1 MKSKI
6 EKLMNMK
13 SLLKFVPAAAML
25 FATGFAAQAA
35 SPAVAAFSP
44 SPAKALL
51 KSAAVRPLDI
61 QEGETVFSYAPNGTD
76 GFYGTT
82 ATDSYGLAIRI
93 TDPAL
98 VGAEI
103 VGMRFAL
110 QYSTGIEDVSA
121 WTSTTLGATPT
132 GEEVDVTA
140 VQAGWNEVRFTAPVE
155 ITAGGIYVGYSL
167 TVARLV
173 SQGANGY
180 IMATGTDMAANGF
193 YLSSENVTGGEWQDM
208 SSDFPALSLQ
218 VILTGVE
225 SRGVDVA
232 LDEYVIV
239 KQGEASTCNVTVANN
254 TGASVSSVEYSYS
267 IAGGAGLS
275 GTGTETVAMSSVLG
289 ASANITIDLPA
300 IDEVGEYDLT
310 VKVTKVN
317 GEENTGDNIEAL
329 PAIDEVGEYDLTVKV
344 TKVNGEEN
352 TGDNIEATTKLVV
365 TNLDI
370 KHRAVVEEY
379 TGTWC
384 GYCPK
389 GYVAMEYMAEK
400 YPEDFIG
407 LAYHDDDPMEGRN
420 VVMPSSVTGFPAAH
434 LDRASGQIDPYLGA
448 RSTEMGIEQD
458 WLDRCNEPSPAAIE
472 VEASLSDDLETVS
485 VTSRTAFALEGT
497 DGFKVA
503 YALLADGMTGTG
515 RSWQQRNYFGGS
527 STGLDLDLWDQF
539 LNGGSYVTVEFNDV
553 VILAPDSKG
562 VTGSVPAEITV
573 GEWNEHEYTFTLSD
587 ATSAYT
593 ASTVSLVQA
602 PWKLRV
608 VAMLLNA
615 DGEIVNAAKCNVST
629 PAGVNGVESSMD
641 EPVEV
646 ARYSLDGR
654 LLSEPERG
662 VNIVKMSDGTA
673 RKVIVK

>member
-300 IDEVGEYDLT
+300 ISEVGEYPLT
-310 VKVTKVN
+310 VQVTKVD
-317 GEENTGDNIEAL
+317 GVD
-329 PAIDEVGEYDLTVKV
+329 V
-344 TKVNGEEN
+344 TNA
-352 TGDNIEATTKLVV
+352 EATATTNLAV
-365 TNLDI
+365 TTLDI

-384 GYCPK
+384 PNCPR

-407 LAYHDDDPMEGRN
+407 LAYHNGDPMDGRN
-420 VVMPSSVTGFPAAH
+420 VVEPSRCMYNPGAFI
-434 LDRASGQIDPYLGA
+434 DRASGEIDPYYG
-448 RSTEMGIEQD
+448 SGSVEMGMEQE
-458 WLDRCNEPSPAAIE
+458 WLDRCAVPTPAAIE
-472 VEASLSDDLETVS
+472 VEAALSDDLGTVS
-485 VTSRTAFALEGT
+485 VTSRTAFAMQGAE
-497 DGFKVA
+497 GFKVA

-515 RSWQQRNYFGGS
+515 RSWQQSNKYRGFS
-527 STGLDLDLWDQF
+527 SSLDIDAWDQF
-539 LNGGSYVTVEFNDV
+539 SNGGTYVTVEFNDV

-562 VTGSVPAEITV
+562 VAGSIPAEVTA
-573 GEWNEHEYTFTLSD
+573 GEWNEHEYTFTLSE
-587 ATSAYT
+587 ATSVT
-593 ASTVSLVQA
+593 ASVGSLVQA

-615 DGEIVNAAKCNVST
+615 EGEIVNAAKCNVST
-629 PAGVNGVESSMD
+629 PAGVGGVESSMD
-641 EPVEV
+641 EAVEV

>member
-93 TDPAL
+93 VDPAL
-98 VGAEI
+98 VGAKI

-110 QYSTGIEDVSA
+110 EYATGIEDVSG
-121 WTSTTLGATPT
+121 WTSTSLGRTPT
-132 GEEVDVTA
+132 GEEVDVAT
-140 VQAGWNEVRFTAPVE
+140 VQSGWNEVRFTTPVE
-155 ITAGGIYVGYSL
+155 IPDGGIYVGYSL
-167 TVARLV
+167 TVAQLI
-173 SQGANGY
+173 SQGANGF
-180 IMATGTDMAANGF
+180 IMATGADMAANGF
-193 YLSSENVTGGEWQDM
+193 FLRSDNVTRGEWTDM
-208 SSDFPALSLQ
+208 AASYPALSMQ
-218 VILTGVE
+218 VILEGVD

-267 IAGGAGLS
+267 IAGGARLS

-300 IDEVGEYDLT
+300 IDEVGEYTLK

-317 GEENTGDNIEAL
+317 G
-329 PAIDEVGEYDLTVKV
+329 V
-344 TKVNGEEN
+344 EN
-352 TGDNIEATTKLVV
+352 TGDNIEATTKFVV

-379 TGTWC
+379 TGAWC
-384 GYCPK
+384 PNCPR

-400 YPEDFIG
+400 YPDDFIG
-407 LAYHDDDPMEGRN
+407 LAYHYNDPMQGTN
-420 VVMPSSVTGFPAAH
+420 VIEPSSISGWPSAY
-434 LDRASGQIDPYLGA
+434 LDRASGEIDPYFG
-448 RSTEMGIEQD
+448 SGENEMDIEQD
-458 WLDRCNEPSPAAIE
+458 WLDRCEEPSPAAIE
-472 VEASLSDDLETVS
+472 VEAALSDDLETVS
-485 VTSRTAFALEGT
+485 VTSRTAFALSGVE
-497 DGFKVA
+497 GFKLA
-503 YALLADGMTGTG
+503 YALLADGLTGTG
-515 RSWQQRNYFGGS
+515 TSWKQANNYRGYS
-527 STGLDLDLWDQF
+527 SALDIDAWDQF
-539 LNGGSYVTVEFNDV
+539 FNGGSYVTVEFNDV

-562 VTGSVPAEITV
+562 VDGSVPEEITV
-573 GEWNEHEYTFTLSD
+573 GEWNEHEYKFTLAE
-587 ATSAYT
+587 ATSKKYR
-593 ASTVSLVQA
+593 VSLVQA

-608 VAMLLNA
+608 VAMLVNA
-615 DGEIVNAAKCNVST
+615 EGEIVNAAKCNVST

-641 EPVEV
+641 EPMEV

>member
-1 MKSKI
+1 MK
-6 EKLMNMK
+6 LK
-13 SLLKFVPAAAML
+13 SLLKFVPAVAML
-25 FATGFAAQAA
+25 LAAGFMAQAA
-35 SPAVAAFSP
+35 SSEVAAFSP
-44 SPAKALL
+44 SPAKIQL
-51 KSAAVRPLDI
+51 KNAVRPLDI
-61 QEGETVFSYAPNGTD
+61 QEGESVFSYAPEGTKN
-76 GFYGTT
+76 FYGNRS
-82 ATDSYGLAIRI
+82 TDSYDIAILVK
-93 TDPAL
+93 DPSL
-98 VGAEI
+98 VGAKI
-103 VGMRFAL
+103 VGMRFELEMNA
-110 QYSTGIEDVSA
+110 GIEDVSG
-121 WTSTTLGATPT
+121 WTSTSLAETPT
-132 GEEVDVTA
+132 GEVVNVTDVES
-140 VQAGWNEVRFTAPVE
+140 GWNEVRFETPVE
-155 ITAGGIYVGYSL
+155 ITNNGIYVGYSL
-167 TVARLV
+167 TVAQLV
-173 SQGANGY
+173 SGGANGF
-180 IMATGTDMAANGF
+180 IMATGENNAANAF
-193 YLSSENVTGGEWQDM
+193 FLRTENVTKGKWVDQ
-208 SSDFPALSLQ
+208 SSYYPALSMQ
-218 VILTGVE
+218 VILTGVA
-225 SRGVDVA
+225 SQGVDIA
-232 LDEYVIV
+232 LDEYIIA
-239 KQGEASTCNVTVANN
+239 KSGETSSCNLTVVNN
-254 TGASVSSVEYSYS
+254 TGKSVSSIEYSYS
-267 IAGGAGLS
+267 IAGKTSQS
-275 GTGTETVAMSSVLG
+275 GTGSKSVTLSSILG
-289 ASANITIDLPA
+289 ASATEAIDLPA
-300 IDEVGEYDLT
+300 VSEAGEYDLT
-310 VKVTKVN
+310 VKVTKIN
-317 GEENTGDNIEAL
+317 GEESTGYNS
-329 PAIDEVGEYDLTVKV
+329 
-344 TKVNGEEN
+344 
-352 TGDNIEATTKLVV
+352 EATTKLVV

-448 RSTEMGIEQD
+448 GSTEMGIEQD

-485 VTSRTAFALEGT
+485 VTSRTAFALSGVE
-497 DGFKVA
+497 GFKVA

-515 RSWQQRNYFGGS
+515 RSWQQSNYFGGS

-662 VNIVKMSDGTA
+662 VNIVKMSDGTT

>member
-173 SQGANGY
+173 SGGANGF

-218 VILTGVE
+218 VILTGVD

-232 LDEYVIV
+232 LDEYVIA
-239 KQGEASTCNVTVANN
+239 KQNEASTCNVTIANN
-254 TGASVSSVEYSYS
+254 TGKSVSSVEYSYS

-300 IDEVGEYDLT
+300 ISEVGEYPLT
-310 VKVTKVN
+310 VQVTKVD
-317 GEENTGDNIEAL
+317 GVD
-329 PAIDEVGEYDLTVKV
+329 V
-344 TKVNGEEN
+344 TNA
-352 TGDNIEATTKLVV
+352 EATATTNLAV
-365 TNLDI
+365 TTLDI

-384 GYCPK
+384 PNCPR

-407 LAYHDDDPMEGRN
+407 LAYHNGDPMDGRN
-420 VVMPSSVTGFPAAH
+420 VVEPSRCQYNPGAFI
-434 LDRASGQIDPYLGA
+434 DRASGEIDPYYG
-448 RSTEMGIEQD
+448 SGNVEMGMEQE
-458 WLDRCNEPSPAAIE
+458 WIDRCAVQAPAAIE
-472 VEASLSDDLETVS
+472 VEAALSDDLETVA
-485 VTSRTAFALEGT
+485 VTSRTAFALSGVE
-497 DGFKVA
+497 GFKVA

-515 RSWQQRNYFGGS
+515 RSWQQRNNYRGYS
-527 STGLDLDLWDQF
+527 SALDIDAWDQF
-539 LNGGSYVTVEFNDV
+539 SNGGSYVTVEFNDV

-562 VTGSVPAEITV
+562 VAGSIPAEVTA
-573 GEWNEHEYTFTLSD
+573 GEWNEHEYTFTLSE
-587 ATSAYT
+587 ATSVT
-593 ASTVSLVQA
+593 ASVGSLVQA

-608 VAMLLNA
+608 VAMLVNA
-615 DGEIVNAAKCNVST
+615 EGEIVNAAKCNVST

>member
-1 MKSKI
+1 
-6 EKLMNMK
+6 MNMK

-25 FATGFAAQAA
+25 FVAGLTASAAISA
-35 SPAVAAFSP
+35 PVAMSVA
-44 SPAKALL
+44 PAKLMQ
-51 KSAAVRPLDI
+51 KSAVRPLDL
-61 QEGETVFSYAPNGTD
+61 QEGETVFTYASGGTNNFLGVKAAETYD
-76 GFYGTT
+76 M
-82 ATDSYGLAIRI
+82 AILLNS
-93 TDPAL
+93 PSL
-98 VGAEI
+98 VGAKI
-103 VGMRFAL
+103 VGLRFDMI
-110 QYSTGIEDVSA
+110 SGTGMTDVKGWLSDE
-121 WTSTTLGATPT
+121 LGENPT
-132 GEEVDVTA
+132 GEVVNLDSYTK
-140 VQAGWNEVRFTAPVE
+140 GWNEVRFETPIE
-155 ITAGGIYVGYSL
+155 ITGEDMYAGYSL
-167 TVARLV
+167 TVTKVDSETSYPMAI
-173 SQGANGY
+173 GAE
-180 IMATGTDMAANGF
+180 MAAGSF
-193 YLSSENVTGGEWQDM
+193 YVKTPSLTGSQWVDISSQY
-208 SSDFPALSLQ
+208 PALSMQ
-218 VILTGVE
+218 VILTDLPSGANIE
-225 SRGVDVA
+225 LPD
-232 LDEYVIV
+232 YVIV
-239 KQGEASTCNVTVANN
+239 KPGVASKCDVDVYSNAGSPLTIEYTYSVA
-254 TGASVSSVEYSYS
+254 GKE
-267 IAGGAGLS
+267 
-275 GTGTETVAMSSVLG
+275 GTGIGSNNAVAVMG
-289 ASANITIDLPA
+289 AVRTIPIDLPA

-317 GEENTGDNIEAL
+317 G
-329 PAIDEVGEYDLTVKV
+329 V
-344 TKVNGEEN
+344 EN

-379 TGTWC
+379 TGAWC
-384 GYCPK
+384 PNCPR

-400 YPEDFIG
+400 YPDDFIG
-407 LAYHDDDPMEGRN
+407 LAYHYEDPMDGRN
-420 VVMPSSVTGFPAAH
+420 VVEPSSISGWPSAYV
-434 LDRASGQIDPYLGA
+434 DRASGEIDPYFG
-448 RSTEMGIEQD
+448 SGGNEMDMEQD

-472 VEASLSDDLETVS
+472 VEAALSDDLETVS
-485 VTSRTAFALEGT
+485 VTSRTAFAMSGT

-515 RSWQQRNYFGGS
+515 RSWQQANNYRGYS
-527 STGLDLDLWDQF
+527 SALDIDAWDQF
-539 LNGGSYVTVEFNDV
+539 FNGGSFVTVEFNDV

-573 GEWNEHEYTFTLSD
+573 GEWNEHEYTFTLSK

-662 VNIVKMSDGTA
+662 VNLVKMSDGTV
-673 RKVIVK
+673 RKVMVK

>member
-1 MKSKI
+1 
-6 EKLMNMK
+6 MNMK

-93 TDPAL
+93 VDPAL
-98 VGAEI
+98 VGAKI

-110 QYSTGIEDVSA
+110 EYATGIEDVSG
-121 WTSTTLGATPT
+121 WTSTSLGRTPT
-132 GEEVDVTA
+132 GEEVDVAT
-140 VQAGWNEVRFTAPVE
+140 VQSGWNEVRFTTPVE
-155 ITAGGIYVGYSL
+155 IPDGGIYVGYSL
-167 TVARLV
+167 TVAQLI
-173 SQGANGY
+173 SQGANGF
-180 IMATGTDMAANGF
+180 IMATGADMAANGF
-193 YLSSENVTGGEWQDM
+193 FLRSDNVTRGEWTDM
-208 SSDFPALSLQ
+208 AASYPALSMQ
-218 VILTGVE
+218 VILEGVD

-232 LDEYVIV
+232 LDEYVIA
-239 KQGEASTCNVTVANN
+239 KQNEASTCNVTIANN
-254 TGASVSSVEYSYS
+254 TGKSVSSVEYSYS
-267 IAGGAGLS
+267 IAGEAGQS
-275 GTGTETVAMSSVLG
+275 GTGSETVDMSSVLG

-300 IDEVGEYDLT
+300 ISEVGEYPLT
-310 VKVTKVN
+310 VQVTKVD
-317 GEENTGDNIEAL
+317 GVD
-329 PAIDEVGEYDLTVKV
+329 V
-344 TKVNGEEN
+344 TNA
-352 TGDNIEATTKLVV
+352 EATATTNLAV
-365 TNLDI
+365 TTLDI

-384 GYCPK
+384 PNCPR

-400 YPEDFIG
+400 YPDDFIG
-407 LAYHDDDPMEGRN
+407 LAYHNGDPMDGRN
-420 VVMPSSVTGFPAAH
+420 VVEPSRCQYNPGAFI
-434 LDRASGQIDPYLGA
+434 DRASGEIDPYYGTTF
-448 RSTEMGIEQD
+448 RITNVEMGMEQD
-458 WLDRCNEPSPAAIE
+458 WLDRCEEPAPAAIE
-472 VEASLSDDLETVS
+472 VEAALSDDLETVS
-485 VTSRTAFALEGT
+485 VTSRTAFALSGVE
-497 DGFKVA
+497 GFKVA
-503 YALLADGMTGTG
+503 YALLADGLTGTG
-515 RSWQQRNYFGGS
+515 RSWQQSNNYRGYS
-527 STGLDLDLWDQF
+527 SALDIDAWDQF
-539 LNGGSYVTVEFNDV
+539 SNGGLYVTVEFNDV

-562 VTGSVPAEITV
+562 VAGSIPAEVTA
-573 GEWNEHEYTFTLSD
+573 GELNEHEYTFTLSE
-587 ATSAYT
+587 ATSVT
-593 ASTVSLVQA
+593 ASVGSLVQA

-608 VAMLLNA
+608 VAMLVNA

-641 EPVEV
+641 EAVEV

-673 RKVIVK
+673 RKVMVK

>member
-121 WTSTTLGATPT
+121 WTSTSLGATPT
-132 GEEVDVTA
+132 GEEVDVTS
-140 VQAGWNEVRFTAPVE
+140 VQAGWNEVRFATPVE
-155 ITAGGIYVGYSL
+155 ITSDGIYVGYSL

-180 IMATGTDMAANGF
+180 IMATGADMAANGF
-193 YLSSENVTGGEWQDM
+193 YMSSENLTGGEWQDG
-208 SSDFPALSLQ
+208 SSIYPALSLQ

-232 LDEYVIV
+232 LDEYVIA

-254 TGASVSSVEYSYS
+254 TGARVSSVEYSYS
-267 IAGGAGLS
+267 IAGGADLS

-289 ASANITIDLPA
+289 ESTKITIDLPA
-300 IDEVGEYDLT
+300 ISEVGEYPLT
-310 VKVTKVN
+310 VQVTKVDGVDVTN
-317 GEENTGDNIEAL
+317 AEA
-329 PAIDEVGEYDLTVKV
+329 T
-344 TKVNGEEN
+344 
-352 TGDNIEATTKLVV
+352 ATTKLVV

-384 GYCPK
+384 PNCPR

-407 LAYHDDDPMEGRN
+407 LAYHNGDPMDGRN
-420 VVMPSSVTGFPAAH
+420 VVEPSRCMYNPGAFI
-434 LDRASGQIDPYLGA
+434 DRASGEIDPYYG
-448 RSTEMGIEQD
+448 SGSVEMGMEQE
-458 WLDRCNEPSPAAIE
+458 WLDRCAVPTPAAIE
-472 VEASLSDDLETVS
+472 VEAALSDDLGTVS
-485 VTSRTAFALEGT
+485 VTSRTAFAMQGAE
-497 DGFKVA
+497 GFKVA

-515 RSWQQRNYFGGS
+515 RSWQQSNNYRGFS
-527 STGLDLDLWDQF
+527 SSLDIDAWDQF
-539 LNGGSYVTVEFNDV
+539 SNGGTYVTVEFNDV

-562 VTGSVPAEITV
+562 VAGSIPAEVTA
-573 GEWNEHEYTFTLSD
+573 GEWNEHEYTFTLSE
-587 ATSAYT
+587 ATSVT
-593 ASTVSLVQA
+593 ASVGSLVQA

-646 ARYSLDGR
+646 VRYSLDGR

-662 VNIVKMSDGTA
+662 VNIVKMSDGTV
-673 RKVIVK
+673 RKVMVK

>member
-1 MKSKI
+1 
-6 EKLMNMK
+6 MNMK
-13 SLLKFVPAAAML
+13 SLLKFVPAVAML
-25 FATGFAAQAA
+25 CATGFMAQAA
-35 SPAVAAFSP
+35 SSEVAAFSP
-44 SPAKALL
+44 SPAKIQL
-51 KSAAVRPLDI
+51 KNAVRPLDI
-61 QEGETVFSYAPNGTD
+61 QEGESVFSYAPEGTKN
-76 GFYGTT
+76 FYGNRS
-82 ATDSYGLAIRI
+82 TDSYDIAILVK
-93 TDPAL
+93 DPSL
-98 VGAEI
+98 VGAKI
-103 VGMRFAL
+103 VGMRFELEMNA
-110 QYSTGIEDVSA
+110 GIEDVSG
-121 WTSTTLGATPT
+121 WTSTSLAETPT
-132 GEEVDVTA
+132 GEVVNVTDVES
-140 VQAGWNEVRFTAPVE
+140 GWNEVRFETPVE
-155 ITAGGIYVGYSL
+155 ITNNGIYVGYSL
-167 TVARLV
+167 TVAQLV
-173 SQGANGY
+173 SGGANGF
-180 IMATGTDMAANGF
+180 IMATGENNAANAF
-193 YLSSENVTGGEWQDM
+193 FLRTENVTKGKWVDQAAYY
-208 SSDFPALSLQ
+208 PALSMQ
-218 VILTGVE
+218 VILTDLPSGANIE
-225 SRGVDVA
+225 LPD
-232 LDEYVIV
+232 YVIV
-239 KQGEASTCNVTVANN
+239 KPGVASKCDVDVYSNAGSPLTIEYTYSVAGKEGTGIGSNNTVAVV
-254 TGASVSSVEYSYS
+254 GAVRT
-267 IAGGAGLS
+267 IP
-275 GTGTETVAMSSVLG
+275 
-289 ASANITIDLPA
+289 IDLPA
-300 IDEVGEYDLT
+300 IDEVGEYTLK

-317 GEENTGDNIEAL
+317 G
-329 PAIDEVGEYDLTVKV
+329 V
-344 TKVNGEEN
+344 EN

-448 RSTEMGIEQD
+448 GSTEMGIEQD

-553 VILAPDSKG
+553 VILAPDSNG

-573 GEWNEHEYTFTLSD
+573 GEWNKHEYTFTLSD

-662 VNIVKMSDGTA
+662 VNLVKMSDGTV

>member
-1 MKSKI
+1 MLMK
-6 EKLMNMK
+6 LK
-13 SLLKFVPAAAML
+13 SLLKFVPAVAML

-218 VILTGVE
+218 VILTGVD

-232 LDEYVIV
+232 LDEYVIA
-239 KQGEASTCNVTVANN
+239 KQNEASTCNVTIANN
-254 TGASVSSVEYSYS
+254 TGKSVSSVEYSYS
-267 IAGGAGLS
+267 IAGEAGQS
-275 GTGTETVAMSSVLG
+275 GTGSETVDMSSVLG
-289 ASANITIDLPA
+289 ASANMSIELPA
-300 IDEVGEYDLT
+300 ISEVGEYDLT

-317 GEENTGDNIEAL
+317 GEEISNAEA
-329 PAIDEVGEYDLTVKV
+329 T
-344 TKVNGEEN
+344 
-352 TGDNIEATTKLVV
+352 ATTKLVV

-407 LAYHDDDPMEGRN
+407 LAYHVDDPMEGRN

-448 RSTEMGIEQD
+448 GSIEMGIEQD

-615 DGEIVNAAKCNVST
+615 DGEIVNAAKCKVSV
-629 PAGVNGVESSMD
+629 PAGVNGVEGTM
-641 EPVEV
+641 EEAVEV

-662 VNIVKMSDGTA
+662 VNLVKMSDGTV

>member
-1 MKSKI
+1 MLLKNVYSHNSKQIMLMK
-6 EKLMNMK
+6 LK
-13 SLLKFVPAAAML
+13 SLLKFVPAVAML

-218 VILTGVE
+218 VILTGVD

-232 LDEYVIV
+232 LDEYVIA
-239 KQGEASTCNVTVANN
+239 KQNEASTCNVTIANN
-254 TGASVSSVEYSYS
+254 TGKSVSSVEYSYS
-267 IAGGAGLS
+267 IAGEAGQS
-275 GTGTETVAMSSVLG
+275 GTGSETVDMSSVLG
-289 ASANITIDLPA
+289 ASANMSIELPA
-300 IDEVGEYDLT
+300 ISEVGEYDLT

-317 GEENTGDNIEAL
+317 GEEISNAEA
-329 PAIDEVGEYDLTVKV
+329 T
-344 TKVNGEEN
+344 
-352 TGDNIEATTKLVV
+352 ATTKLVV

-407 LAYHDDDPMEGRN
+407 LAYHVDDPMEGRN

-448 RSTEMGIEQD
+448 GSIEMGIEQD

-615 DGEIVNAAKCNVST
+615 DGEIVNAAKCKVSV
-629 PAGVNGVESSMD
+629 PAGVNGVEGTM
-641 EPVEV
+641 EEAVEV

-662 VNIVKMSDGTA
+662 VNLVKMSDGTV

>member
-1 MKSKI
+1 
-6 EKLMNMK
+6 MNMK
-13 SLLKFVPAAAML
+13 SLLKFVPAVAML
-25 FATGFAAQAA
+25 FAAGLTASAAISA
-35 SPAVAAFSP
+35 PVAMSVA
-44 SPAKALL
+44 PAKLMQ
-51 KSAAVRPLDI
+51 KSAVRPLDL
-61 QEGETVFSYAPNGTD
+61 QEGETVFTYAPDGTNNFLGVKAAETYD
-76 GFYGTT
+76 M
-82 ATDSYGLAIRI
+82 AILLNS
-93 TDPAL
+93 PSL
-98 VGAEI
+98 VGAKI
-103 VGMRFAL
+103 VGLRFDMI
-110 QYSTGIEDVSA
+110 SGTGMTDVKGWLSDE
-121 WTSTTLGATPT
+121 LGENPT
-132 GEEVDVTA
+132 GEVVNLDSYTK
-140 VQAGWNEVRFTAPVE
+140 GWNEVRFETPIE
-155 ITAGGIYVGYSL
+155 ITGEDIYAGYSL
-167 TVARLV
+167 TVTKVDRETSYPMAI
-173 SQGANGY
+173 GAE
-180 IMATGTDMAANGF
+180 MAAGGF
-193 YLSSENVTGGEWQDM
+193 YVKTPSLTGSQWVDISSQY
-208 SSDFPALSLQ
+208 PALSMQ
-218 VILTGVE
+218 VILTDLPSGANIE
-225 SRGVDVA
+225 LPD
-232 LDEYVIV
+232 YVIV
-239 KQGEASTCNVTVANN
+239 KPAVASKCDVDVYSNAGSPLTIEYTYSVAGKEGTGIGSNNTVAVM
-254 TGASVSSVEYSYS
+254 GAVRT
-267 IAGGAGLS
+267 IQ
-275 GTGTETVAMSSVLG
+275 
-289 ASANITIDLPA
+289 IDLPA

-317 GEENTGDNIEAL
+317 G
-329 PAIDEVGEYDLTVKV
+329 V
-344 TKVNGEEN
+344 EN

-407 LAYHDDDPMEGRN
+407 LAYHGDDPMEGRN

-448 RSTEMGIEQD
+448 GSTEMGIEQD

-472 VEASLSDDLETVS
+472 VEAALSDDLETVS

-662 VNIVKMSDGTA
+662 VNLVKMSDGTA

>member
-1 MKSKI
+1 
-6 EKLMNMK
+6 MNMK

-218 VILTGVE
+218 VILTGVD

-232 LDEYVIV
+232 LDEYVIA
-239 KQGEASTCNVTVANN
+239 KQNEASTCNVTIANN
-254 TGASVSSVEYSYS
+254 TGKSVSSVEYSYS
-267 IAGGAGLS
+267 IAGEAGQS
-275 GTGTETVAMSSVLG
+275 GTGSETVDMSSVLG
-289 ASANITIDLPA
+289 ASANMSIELPA
-300 IDEVGEYDLT
+300 ISEVGEYDLT

-317 GEENTGDNIEAL
+317 GEEISNAEA
-329 PAIDEVGEYDLTVKV
+329 T
-344 TKVNGEEN
+344 
-352 TGDNIEATTKLVV
+352 ATTKLVV

-379 TGTWC
+379 TGAWC
-384 GYCPK
+384 SACPRGYIGMK
-389 GYVAMEYMAEK
+389 RMSEK

-407 LAYHDDDPMEGRN
+407 LAYHASQSPYYNFDVMEATN
-420 VVMPSSVTGFPAAH
+420 VVFPSNVSSFPSCW
-434 LDRASGQIDPYLGA
+434 LDRVGDYIDPYFG
-448 RSTEMGIEQD
+448 TGNEEMGIEQD
-458 WLDRCNEPSPAAIE
+458 WLARCEEPAPAAIE
-472 VEASLSDDLETVS
+472 VEAALSDDLETVS
-485 VTSRTAFALEGT
+485 VTSRTAFALSGVE
-497 DGFKVA
+497 GFKVA
-503 YALLADGMTGTG
+503 YALLADGLTGEG
-515 RSWQQRNYFGGS
+515 NEWKQVNGYAGNQSALPGDDWDMFFKGGS
-527 STGLDLDLWDQF
+527 R
-539 LNGGSYVTVEFNDV
+539 VAVEFNDV
-553 VILAPDSKG
+553 VILAPDSRG
-562 VTGSVPAEITV
+562 VENSIPSDITV
-573 GEWNEHEYTFTLSD
+573 GEWNEHNYTFTLSE
-587 ATSAYT
+587 ATSYHYD
-593 ASTVSLVQA
+593 VSLVQKL
-602 PWKLRV
+602 WKLRV

>member
-1 MKSKI
+1 
-6 EKLMNMK
+6 MNMK

-173 SQGANGY
+173 SGGANGF
-180 IMATGTDMAANGF
+180 IMATGTDMVANGF

-239 KQGEASTCNVTVANN
+239 KPGETSSCNLTVVNN
-254 TGASVSSVEYSYS
+254 TGKSVSSIEYSYS
-267 IAGGAGLS
+267 IAGKTPQS
-275 GTGTETVAMSSVLG
+275 GTGSKSVTLSSILG
-289 ASANITIDLPA
+289 ASATEAIDLPA
-300 IDEVGEYDLT
+300 VSEAGEYDLT

-317 GEENTGDNIEAL
+317 G
-329 PAIDEVGEYDLTVKV
+329 V
-344 TKVNGEEN
+344 EN

-379 TGTWC
+379 TGAWC
-384 GYCPK
+384 SACPRGYIGMK
-389 GYVAMEYMAEK
+389 RMSEK

-407 LAYHDDDPMEGRN
+407 LAYHVSQSPYYNFDIMEATN
-420 VVMPSSVTGFPAAH
+420 VEFPSNVSSFPSCW
-434 LDRASGQIDPYLGA
+434 LDRIGDYIDPYYG
-448 RSTEMGIEQD
+448 TGNNEMGIEQD
-458 WLDRCNEPSPAAIE
+458 WLARCEEPAPAAIK
-472 VEASLSDDLETVS
+472 VEAALSDDLETVS
-485 VTSRTAFALEGT
+485 VTSRTAFALSGVE
-497 DGFKVA
+497 GFKVA
-503 YALLADGMTGTG
+503 YALLADGLTGEG
-515 RSWQQRNYFGGS
+515 NEWKQVNGYAGNQS
-527 STGLDLDLWDQF
+527 SLPGEDWDMF
-539 LNGGSYVTVEFNDV
+539 FNGGSRVAVEFNDV
-553 VILAPDSKG
+553 VILAPDSRG
-562 VTGSVPAEITV
+562 VAGSIPEEIAV
-573 GEWNEHEYTFTLSD
+573 GEWNEHEYTFTLSE
-587 ATSAYT
+587 ATSYHYD
-593 ASTVSLVQA
+593 VSLVQKL
-602 PWKLRV
+602 WKLRV